1 MAARTFS
8 CSNCNEPISVHLP
21 EDVTRADSSK
31 CQDIDTNYHNL
42 ERTIQCQNCDHKN
55 TIYDCTKLILYWLTI
70 RLCLKMNKI
79 NILFIIVAIFAIV
92 LFHYL

>member
-1 MAARTFS
+1 MASRTFS

-31 CQDIDTNYHNL
+31 CRDIDTNYHNL

-55 TIYDCTKLILYWLTI
+55 TIYYCTDTHPIL
-70 RLCLKMNKI
+70 
-79 NILFIIVAIFAIV
+79 ADD
-92 LFHYL
+92 